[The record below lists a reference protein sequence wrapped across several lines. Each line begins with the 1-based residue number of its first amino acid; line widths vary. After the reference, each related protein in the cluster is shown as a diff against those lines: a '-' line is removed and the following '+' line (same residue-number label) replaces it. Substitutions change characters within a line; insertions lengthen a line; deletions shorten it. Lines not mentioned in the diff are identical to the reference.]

1 MRENVLALTVVTA
14 DGKVIKTGTS
24 AKKSSAG

>member
-14 DGKVIKTGTS
+14 DGKVIKTGTR
-24 AKKSSAG
+24 A